1 MRSVQRR
8 VLQATRRQLLLPCL
22 SQWKHFS
29 SRQHARVRVQVRCR
43 IQQRHRRPSLHRLSR
58 WHLHQLLERDC
69 VRLVRGGD
77 LLELWWKQC
86 LRRVSDWRFYG
97 RGCGNYHFGLQVRR
111 RIHWT
116 V

>member
-1 MRSVQRR
+1 MQPWQFFRTWGSELYCVCSGHLQR
-8 VLQATRRQLLLPCL
+8 LIL
-22 SQWKHFS
+22 S
-29 SRQHARVRVQVRCR
+29 R
-43 IQQRHRRPSLHRLSR
+43 SLHRLSR

-111 RIHWT
+111 GIHWT